1 MGRRDHN
8 SRNEQPTWGIHLVA
22 GLGSRTPPSDKMNII
37 FANCQRTKK
46 INLRLLK
53 QIVNALLANLE
64 IGEAEL
70 EINLLAVPEMTQL
83 NETFLRHAGSTDV
96 ITFDYVAPEKRKAE
110 SGKRGHLHGEIF
122 VCVDEAVLQ
131 ARKFGTSWQSETVRY
146 VVHGVLH
153 LLGHDD
159 LRAAARR
166 GMKREEDRLVR
177 ELSQRFSLA
186 QLARHPRIVV

>member
-1 MGRRDHN
+1 MGRRGHN
-8 SRNEQPTWGIHLVA
+8 SRSEQPTWGIHLVA
-22 GLGSRTPPSDKMNII
+22 GLGSQTPPSDKMNIT

-64 IGEAEL
+64 MGEAEL
-70 EINLLAVPEMTQL
+70 EINLLATPEMTQL

-96 ITFDYVAPEKRKAE
+96 ITFDYAAPEKR
-110 SGKRGHLHGEIF
+110 RHLHGEIF

-177 ELSQRFSLA
+177 ELSRRFSLA

>member
-1 MGRRDHN
+1 
-8 SRNEQPTWGIHLVA
+8 
-22 GLGSRTPPSDKMNII
+22 
-37 FANCQRTKK
+37 
-46 INLRLLK
+46 
-53 QIVNALLANLE
+53 
-64 IGEAEL
+64 
-70 EINLLAVPEMTQL
+70 
-83 NETFLRHAGSTDV
+83 
-96 ITFDYVAPEKRKAE
+96 
-110 SGKRGHLHGEIF
+110 LHGEIF
-122 VCVDEAVLQ
+122 VCVDEALLQ

-177 ELSQRFSLA
+177 EISRRFSLA